1 METRRVVD
9 VVIQGRKK
17 ERLESILCLN
27 SLVPPDGN
35 DRVVN
40 SQQPTKEQKKNEEEE
55 VLLDLVFLGVLGLMI
70 ELLNVCIFQLNFSI

>member
-1 METRRVVD
+1 
-9 VVIQGRKK
+9 
-17 ERLESILCLN
+17 LN

>member
-55 VLLDLVFLGVLGLMI
+55 VLLDLVFHGVLGLMI

>member
-1 METRRVVD
+1 
-9 VVIQGRKK
+9 
-17 ERLESILCLN
+17 LN

-70 ELLNVCIFQLNFSI
+70 ELLNVCIFQLNFSV

>member
-1 METRRVVD
+1 M
-9 VVIQGRKK
+9 
-17 ERLESILCLN
+17 N

-70 ELLNVCIFQLNFSI
+70 ELLNVCIFQLNFSV

>member
-17 ERLESILCLN
+17 ERLELILCLN

-55 VLLDLVFLGVLGLMI
+55 VLLDLVFHGVLGLMI